1 MCFLS
6 MIFDFLLFFIFAKLR
21 LWLVACGLWL
31 VACGLWLV
39 ACLYQLKS
47 FDFPFF

>member
-1 MCFLS
+1 
-6 MIFDFLLFFIFAKLR
+6 

-39 ACLYQLKS
+39 ACGLKRIKS
-47 FDFPFF
+47 FTKVKLL

>member
-1 MCFLS
+1 MQQASLNPIETEETNKRCGFWLVA
-6 MIFDFLLFFIFAKLR
+6 FG

-39 ACLYQLKS
+39 ACGTIK
-47 FDFPFF
+47 

>member
-1 MCFLS
+1 VACG
-6 MIFDFLLFFIFAKLR
+6 

-39 ACLYQLKS
+39 ACGLPADNKKG
-47 FDFPFF
+47 FTEVKPFIH